1 LNNVEERNPR
11 CAKCGRSMKSAGQL
25 QGYRCKRCG
34 TYRADKDVVT
44 VNRAIEE
51 GLYEA
56 PPVARR
62 HLSKP
67 LVRMRAADKKIH
79 PSR

>member
-1 LNNVEERNPR
+1 ME
-11 CAKCGRSMKSAGQL
+11 SAGRL

-34 TYRADKDVVT
+34 TYRADKAVVT
-44 VNRAIEE
+44 VDRALEE

-67 LVRMRAADKKIH
+67 LVRMFEANKKIH